1 MKLST
6 TQLARTLFLYLG
18 IICFPAY
25 SAGFST
31 DLWMTKTAGIW
42 EKGTVYGFYQ
52 VQVYRTGIEH
62 PIDTIE
68 IKEIQIDE
76 KKQKKSV
83 LNTYKLNT
91 PGIKAYVH
99 DVNMNMIDEKRML
112 LYLELEMK
120 AMEGAILREV
130 YLLGPDGK
138 HELIEEAQYRD
149 LSR

>member
-1 MKLST
+1 MKFST
-6 TQLARTLFLYLG
+6 TQLAKTLFLCLG
-18 IICFPAY
+18 IICFPAHSESL
-25 SAGFST
+25 SA
-31 DLWMTKTAGIW
+31 DIWLTKTAGIW
-42 EKGTVYGFYQ
+42 EKGKHYGFYQ
-52 VQVYRTGIEH
+52 AQVYRAGIEH
-62 PIDTIE
+62 PVDTIE

-76 KKQKKSV
+76 KLQKKSIV
-83 LNTYKLNT
+83 NSYKLST

-99 DVNMNMIDEKRML
+99 DVNMKMIDEKRML
-112 LYLELEMK
+112 LYLDLEMK